1 MNRGIVMEVS
11 RRTAVI
17 MTQDGRFL
25 KLKVS
30 PDVQIG
36 QEIEVASGAASRM
49 HVVRWMSVAAAV
61 LLILGSLS
69 AWSLDRVRTSG
80 TVAAVAYVTIDINP
94 SVEFGVDERAHVVE
108 AVGINDEG
116 RRLLREIDVL
126 GREVEE
132 ATEEL
137 IVRAKPYIDRYAE
150 TGYGEIV
157 IASTIVAD
165 RITLDPKELQEKVK
179 SVVYRVVQYDALA
192 EETSVPGGDG
202 MAEQGAAD
210 AASSA
215 SQLQETDAAARQKP
229 IKVAALNVPKEV
241 REDAKEKGIS
251 AGKLAVGLII
261 ADRTGREMPIA
272 DIASKSITQL
282 VEENGWL
289 ESLLQQDQD
298 SIRENLEQLYRKS
311 IKGKSN
317 IGLEKPVS
325 WLQDDGSRNSG
336 GKSNSGKG
344 DSNRDDDRGK
354 NSGSKSDGNR
364 DDGRGKNGGG
374 KSDGRRDDD
383 RDKNS
388 GGKSDG
394 IRGDDRGKNGGGK
407 SDGRRDDDRGKNSGG
422 KGNSSRDNDSGKSN
436 DGKSG
441 SSRDDDRGKSDSGE
455 GNGSRDDGRSKN
467 SGGKSDGGRDDDR
480 GKSNSGKSGSSRDD
494 DRGKSNSGGKGN
506 SSRDNDRGKSNSG
519 KGGSSRDDDRGKS
532 NSGKGNSNIRDTRGE
547 SGNVRNSLLSN
558 IGRSSDGDKS
568 GGDRKDDG
576 RGHGSASKGSGSRS
590 NSSSDTGKADQG
602 RQDLRWQIRNL
613 IHT

>member
-441 SSRDDDRGKSDSGE
+441 SSRDDDRGKS
-455 GNGSRDDGRSKN
+455 
-467 SGGKSDGGRDDDR
+467 
-480 GKSNSGKSGSSRDD
+480 NSGKSGSSRDD

>member
-441 SSRDDDRGKSDSGE
+441 SSRDDDRGKS
-455 GNGSRDDGRSKN
+455 N
-467 SGGKSDGGRDDDR
+467 SGGT
-480 GKSNSGKSGSSRDD
+480 
-494 DRGKSNSGGKGN
+494 GN

>member
-441 SSRDDDRGKSDSGE
+441 SSRDDDRGKS
-455 GNGSRDDGRSKN
+455 
-467 SGGKSDGGRDDDR
+467 
-480 GKSNSGKSGSSRDD
+480 
-494 DRGKSNSGGKGN
+494 NSGGKGN